1 MERFNSFD
9 GDLDELSK
17 PDLFAYEVS
26 ILCNNA
32 SNISCTK
39 YLMFSVSNLV
49 I

>member
-17 PDLFAYEVS
+17 PDLFAYEV
-26 ILCNNA
+26 I
-32 SNISCTK
+32 
-39 YLMFSVSNLV
+39 VSYT